1 MMDATIRVR
10 SVAWTATTIVLAVI
24 CTLLVTQAWSV
35 GAAPGDTD
43 STFVPT
49 PGCRAFD
56 YRPAPNQVGP
66 RPTPQGAG
74 EVVTQQITGS
84 VGDCTGPLAI
94 PADAVAVAMNVTVV
108 NPTAQSNLRLFPAD
122 LTAVPT
128 VSNLNFSAGQAP
140 FPNKVD
146 VKLSPAGAVK
156 IFNANGSVS
165 VLGDIV
171 GYYTNS
177 TLQELATEVET
188 ATSKIAALEA
198 LNTGQRL
205 TALEA
210 AMPFAVSA
218 SATSVASLTTN
229 PVAYVALS
237 VTAPSAGVV
246 TLNTT
251 AVVTHSAESGDVWC
265 VIAESDAIP
274 APINQVTSVS
284 AHRFESGG
292 VAGVDIASV
301 AGTNSFLIA
310 AGEMAT
316 YVLACEELGDGG
328 TIGARNLTA
337 IFSPAPCPPRACP

>member
-66 RPTPQGAG
+66 RPTPLGAG

-94 PADAVAVAMNVTVV
+94 PTDAVAVAMNVTVV

-146 VKLSPAGAVK
+146 VKLSPGGAVK

-177 TLQELATEVET
+177 TLQELDAEVET

-198 LNTGQRL
+198 LNTGSRL
-205 TALEA
+205 DALEA
-210 AMPFAVSA
+210 EVDALETAKLDDSNIKWAIVSSTGALLRGKGAVASSRESLGFFEVVFDRDVSTCSA
-218 SATSVASLTTN
+218 ISSVADLATGAFNAGHSSATKNSSDPNALYVSQYSANGLLVADHTFT
-229 PVAYVALS
+229 VF
-237 VTAPSAGVV
+237 
-246 TLNTT
+246 
-251 AVVTHSAESGDVWC
+251 
-265 VIAESDAIP
+265 VI
-274 APINQVTSVS
+274 
-284 AHRFESGG
+284 
-292 VAGVDIASV
+292 
-301 AGTNSFLIA
+301 
-310 AGEMAT
+310 
-316 YVLACEELGDGG
+316 
-328 TIGARNLTA
+328 
-337 IFSPAPCPPRACP
+337 CP